1 MRLGGEKEGRAER
14 IRLLVIIALLVGGF
28 IAFQRL
34 APSLDIEGWLEDV
47 ATDLGDLTYL
57 FVGLLAF
64 AETGAF
70 VGLVFPGETAVI
82 IGGALAGQGE
92 NSVVL
97 MLAIVW
103 FCAWA
108 GDTVSFLLG
117 QRLGRGFVLRHG
129 PKVRITEQRFAQ
141 VESYFQRHGGKTI
154 LIGRFIGLVRAL
166 APFIAGSSG
175 MTYRAF
181 VPYSVL
187 GTGLWAATFTL
198 LGYFI
203 SENINEATE
212 LASRGIFVFGAV
224 VGTVVALVLA
234 IRYLRAR
241 ENRQRLARRME
252 GMAVLR
258 PLVAFGRRIEPEVRF
273 VWHRVTPGGLGLEFT
288 TLMAVLAVAVFAVVG
303 FAAIFVDDPG
313 PTPGDTSAIDVVDRL
328 RSDWL
333 TDIAKVVT
341 VFGSSYVTLA
351 VALVAAIVLATRR
364 RWTEVWVLVAALA
377 ICHIAVPVVKR
388 GQSVRTRGD
397 AEGGDRASAAGGWAD
412 RRERRLL
419 PERACRL
426 LGPLHVAG
434 VDDHGPGAARAH
446 VRHGADRG
454 RRGAD
459 GRRRAQPGVPRR
471 PLLQRRGGWL
481 GARRVGVR
489 GLRGRGDGHR
499 PLAAESAGEE
509 RAITPPI
516 ALGTEYFLFGGA
528 ALISVLA
535 FAALILV
542 PTIGS
547 FGRTWEKAT
556 AVLVSIFVLLALLA
570 IGIALGVAIVYF
582 WDDINEI
589 FAN

>member
-14 IRLLVIIALLVGGF
+14 IRLLVIIAVFVGGF

-47 ATDLGDLTYL
+47 ATDLGDLTYV

-97 MLAIVW
+97 MLAVVW

-117 QRLGRGFVLRHG
+117 QRLGRGFVMRHG

-154 LIGRFIGLVRAL
+154 LIGRFIGLVQAL
-166 APFIAGSSG
+166 APFIAGGSG

-224 VGTVVALVLA
+224 VGTVVALVLG
-234 IRYLRAR
+234 IRFLRVR
-241 ENRQRLARRME
+241 EPAP
-252 GMAVLR
+252 GAADGGDDGAG
-258 PLVAFGRRIEPEVRF
+258 PLVAFGRRIEPQVRF
-273 VWHRVTPGGLGLEFT
+273 LWHRVTPGGLGLEFT
-288 TLMAVLAVAVFAVVG
+288 TLMAVLAVALFAVVG

-313 PTPGDTSAIDVVDRL
+313 PTPGDTQAIDVVDRL

-333 TDIAKVVT
+333 TDLAKVVT

-351 VALVAAIVLATRR
+351 VALVAAIVLATR
-364 RWTEVWVLVAALA
+364 
-377 ICHIAVPVVKR
+377 
-388 GQSVRTRGD
+388 
-397 AEGGDRASAAGGWAD
+397 
-412 RRERRLL
+412 
-419 PERACRL
+419 
-426 LGPLHVAG
+426 
-434 VDDHGPGAARAH
+434 GA
-446 VRHGADRG
+446 G
-454 RRGAD
+454 RRCGWWS
-459 GRRRAQPGVPRR
+459 PRWR
-471 PLLQRRGGWL
+471 
-481 GARRVGVR
+481 
-489 GLRGRGDGHR
+489 
-499 PLAAESAGEE
+499 SATS
-509 RAITPPI
+509 RC
-516 ALGTEYFLFGGA
+516 
-528 ALISVLA
+528 
-535 FAALILV
+535 
-542 PTIGS
+542 
-547 FGRTWEKAT
+547 RC
-556 AVLVSIFVLLALLA
+556 
-570 IGIALGVAIVYF
+570 
-582 WDDINEI
+582 
-589 FAN
+589 

>member
-14 IRLLVIIALLVGGF
+14 IRLFVIIAVLLGGF
-28 IAFQRL
+28 FAFQRL

-212 LASRGIFVFGAV
+212 LASRGIFIFGAV

-234 IRYLRAR
+234 IRYLRVRA
-241 ENRQRLARRME
+241 NRQRLARRME

-258 PLVAFGRRIEPEVRF
+258 PLVAFGRRIEPQVRF
-273 VWHRVTPGGLGLEFT
+273 LWHRVTPGGLGLEFT
-288 TLMAVLAVAVFAVVG
+288 TLMAVLAVALFAVVG

-313 PTPGDTSAIDVVDRL
+313 PTPGDTQAIDVVDRL

-341 VFGSSYVTLA
+341 VFGSSYVTIA
-351 VALVAAIVLATRR
+351 VALVAAIVLATRG
-364 RWTEVWVLVAALA
+364 RWTEMWVVVAALA
-377 ICHIAVPVVKR
+377 ICHIAVPVLKEAIER
-388 GQSVRTRGD
+388 PRP
-397 AEGGDRASAAGGWAD
+397 EGGLIDVSGESYPSGHAAYSVLYTWLVLTVTVRVRPGLTYATALIVAGVALTVAVGLSRVYLGVHYFSDVAGGWA
-412 RRERRLL
+412 
-419 PERACRL
+419 
-426 LGPLHVAG
+426 LGV
-434 VDDHGPGAARAH
+434 
-446 VRHGADRG
+446 
-454 RRGAD
+454 
-459 GRRRAQPGVPRR
+459 
-471 PLLQRRGGWL
+471 
-481 GARRVGVR
+481 
-489 GLRGRGDGHR
+489 
-499 PLAAESAGEE
+499 S
-509 RAITPPI
+509 
-516 ALGTEYFLFGGA
+516 
-528 ALISVLA
+528 A
-535 FAALILV
+535 FAGCAAV
-542 PTIGS
+542 AMVIGHLRQNQPARS
-547 FGRTWEKAT
+547 EPSPRP
-556 AVLVSIFVLLALLA
+556 
-570 IGIALGVAIVYF
+570 
-582 WDDINEI
+582 
-589 FAN
+589 

>member
-1 MRLGGEKEGRAER
+1 VRLGGEKEGRAER
-14 IRLLVIIALLVGGF
+14 IRLLLIIAVFVGGF
-28 IAFQRL
+28 FAFQRL

-47 ATDLGDLTYL
+47 ATDLGDLTYV

-70 VGLVFPGETAVI
+70 IGLVFPGETAVI

-108 GDTVSFLLG
+108 GDSVSFLLG
-117 QRLGRGFVLRHG
+117 QRLGRGFVMRHG

-154 LIGRFIGLVRAL
+154 VIGRFIGLVRAL

-175 MTYRAF
+175 VTYRAF

-212 LASRGIFVFGAV
+212 LASQGIFIFGAV
-224 VGTVVALVLA
+224 VGTIVALVLA
-234 IRYLRAR
+234 IRFLRVR

-252 GMAVLR
+252 GMTALR
-258 PLVAFGRRIEPEVRF
+258 PLVAFGRRIEPQVRF

-288 TLMAVLAVAVFAVVG
+288 TLMAVLAVALFAVVG

-341 VFGSSYVTLA
+341 VFGSSYVTLG

-377 ICHIAVPVVKR
+377 ICHIAVPVLKEEIER
-388 GQSVRTRGD
+388 PRP
-397 AEGGDRASAAGGWAD
+397 EGGLIDVSGESYPSGHAAYSVLYTWLVLTITVRVRPGLTYATALIVAGVALTVAVGLSRVYLGVHYFSDVAGGWA
-412 RRERRLL
+412 
-419 PERACRL
+419 
-426 LGPLHVAG
+426 LGVSAFAGCAAVAMVIG
-434 VDDHGPGAARAH
+434 HLRQN
-446 VRHGADRG
+446 
-454 RRGAD
+454 
-459 GRRRAQPGVPRR
+459 QPGRSEPS
-471 PLLQRRGGWL
+471 P
-481 GARRVGVR
+481 
-489 GLRGRGDGHR
+489 H
-499 PLAAESAGEE
+499 P
-509 RAITPPI
+509 
-516 ALGTEYFLFGGA
+516 
-528 ALISVLA
+528 
-535 FAALILV
+535 
-542 PTIGS
+542 
-547 FGRTWEKAT
+547 
-556 AVLVSIFVLLALLA
+556 
-570 IGIALGVAIVYF
+570 
-582 WDDINEI
+582 
-589 FAN
+589 

>member
-14 IRLLVIIALLVGGF
+14 IRLLVIIAVLLGGF

-224 VGTVVALVLA
+224 VGTVVALVLG
-234 IRYLRAR
+234 IRFLRVR

-258 PLVAFGRRIEPEVRF
+258 PLVAFGRRIEPQVRF
-273 VWHRVTPGGLGLEFT
+273 LWHRVTPGGLGLEFT

-313 PTPGDTSAIDVVDRL
+313 PTPGDTQAIDVVDRL

-333 TDIAKVVT
+333 TDLAKVVT

-377 ICHIAVPVVKR
+377 ICHIAVPVLKEAIER
-388 GQSVRTRGD
+388 PRP
-397 AEGGDRASAAGGWAD
+397 EGGLIDVSGDSYPSGHAAYSVLYTWLVLTITVRVRPGLTYATALIVAGVALTVAVGLSRVYLGVHYFSDVAGGWA
-412 RRERRLL
+412 
-419 PERACRL
+419 
-426 LGPLHVAG
+426 LGV
-434 VDDHGPGAARAH
+434 
-446 VRHGADRG
+446 
-454 RRGAD
+454 
-459 GRRRAQPGVPRR
+459 
-471 PLLQRRGGWL
+471 
-481 GARRVGVR
+481 
-489 GLRGRGDGHR
+489 
-499 PLAAESAGEE
+499 S
-509 RAITPPI
+509 
-516 ALGTEYFLFGGA
+516 
-528 ALISVLA
+528 A
-535 FAALILV
+535 FAGCAAV
-542 PTIGS
+542 AMVIGHLRQNQPARS
-547 FGRTWEKAT
+547 EPSPRP
-556 AVLVSIFVLLALLA
+556 
-570 IGIALGVAIVYF
+570 
-582 WDDINEI
+582 
-589 FAN
+589 

>member
-14 IRLLVIIALLVGGF
+14 IRLLVIIALLLGGF

-129 PKVRITEQRFAQ
+129 PKVRITEKRFAQ

-234 IRYLRAR
+234 IRYLRVR

-252 GMAVLR
+252 GMTVLR
-258 PLVAFGRRIEPEVRF
+258 PLVAFGRRIEPQVRF
-273 VWHRVTPGGLGLEFT
+273 LWHRVTPGGLGLEFT
-288 TLMAVLAVAVFAVVG
+288 TLMAVLAVALFAVVG
-303 FAAIFVDDPG
+303 FAAIFIDDPG
-313 PTPGDTSAIDVVDRL
+313 PTPGDTQAIDVVDRL

-333 TDIAKVVT
+333 TDLAKVVT

-377 ICHIAVPVVKR
+377 ICHIAVPVLKEAIER
-388 GQSVRTRGD
+388 PRP
-397 AEGGDRASAAGGWAD
+397 EGGLIDVSGDSYPSGHAAYSVLYTWLVLTVTVRVRPGLTYATGLIVAGVALTVAVGLSRVYLGVHYFSDVAGGWA
-412 RRERRLL
+412 
-419 PERACRL
+419 
-426 LGPLHVAG
+426 LGV
-434 VDDHGPGAARAH
+434 
-446 VRHGADRG
+446 
-454 RRGAD
+454 
-459 GRRRAQPGVPRR
+459 
-471 PLLQRRGGWL
+471 
-481 GARRVGVR
+481 
-489 GLRGRGDGHR
+489 
-499 PLAAESAGEE
+499 S
-509 RAITPPI
+509 
-516 ALGTEYFLFGGA
+516 
-528 ALISVLA
+528 A
-535 FAALILV
+535 FAGCAAV
-542 PTIGS
+542 AMVIGHLRQNQPARS
-547 FGRTWEKAT
+547 EPSPRP
-556 AVLVSIFVLLALLA
+556 
-570 IGIALGVAIVYF
+570 
-582 WDDINEI
+582 
-589 FAN
+589 